1 MNWVAIDTIGNV
13 KGFYR
18 SKEEASGVRNAVML
32 ITPDAE
38 KLAAALGNI
47 RENNRFELAR
57 YEDTEECVIFLRDS
71 GAPVAERGK
80 VRLTFQ
86 DRLVSFQKIHDSVR
100 PEKLTDNGDIMV
112 WRWMEQAAPVWK
124 VHSFTPESAA
134 LISGAKIECGDN
146 LKREPVFFVSA
157 DRARPLFLNVMEFL
171 FTPGTGNADFDT
183 YSFSLMITPSSTV
196 RLILTFA
203 VKDGGIYNGQEY
215 ETAEN
220 SPDRE
225 LYLTTSRFI
234 DCYYALKQCSNSPV
248 FEKDLDEDRK
258 AKLASKGIRVTGGI
272 SRYRV
277 SLSKR
282 YRSMTRN
289 SDPIRDG
296 KEGKTLRMTSVSG
309 FIRNQPCGPGRQ
321 DRRLIWVDGFV
332 RGQWVRSG
340 MTYVTV
346 AD

>member
-13 KGFYR
+13 KGFYT
-18 SKEEASGVRNAVML
+18 SKEEADGVRNAVML

-38 KLAAALGNI
+38 ELAASLGNV
-47 RENNRFELAR
+47 RENDRFVLAR
-57 YEDTEECVIFLRDS
+57 YEDTEESVIFLRDPE
-71 GAPVAERGK
+71 APAGQRGK

-86 DRLVSFQKIHDSVR
+86 DRLNVFQKIHDSVR

-112 WRWMEQAAPVWK
+112 WRWMENSAPVWK

-134 LISGAKIECGDN
+134 LIAGARIECDDN
-146 LKREPVFFVSA
+146 LNRNPVFFVSA
-157 DRARPLFLNVMEFL
+157 DQTRPLFLNVMEFM
-171 FTPGTGNADFDT
+171 FTPSDGDDDFET
-183 YSFSLMITPSSTV
+183 YAFSLMITPSSSV

-203 VKDGGIYNGQEY
+203 VKDGGIYNGHEY
-215 ETAEN
+215 ETVKD
-220 SPDRE
+220 SPDHE
-225 LYLTTSRFI
+225 LYLTASRFI
-234 DCYYALKQCSNSPV
+234 DSYLALKRCSNSPV
-248 FEKDLDEDRK
+248 YEKDIDEDRK

-289 SDPIRDG
+289 SDPLRDG

-309 FIRNQPCGPGRQ
+309 FVRNQPCGPGRQ
-321 DRRLIWVDGFV
+321 ERRLIWVDGFV